1 MINRIERRRE
11 CLFFR
16 IVSAI
21 STFTFV
27 FSLIMPPVPLY
38 AQQKPNT
45 ILNLPIPGSMVLKS
59 EGYAPAVLKGI
70 KVHPE
75 NPLRF
80 DFIVDTGDS
89 RLSGGAL
96 ADESNKLIRY
106 FLASITVPEK
116 ELWVNLSPYESDRI
130 IPDKFGETEMGRDL
144 LAQDYLLKQ
153 LMASMIY
160 PEDNLGKEFW
170 DRVYA
175 RAEKEY
181 GTTNIPINTF
191 NKVWIIPDGATVFE
205 YQGSAFVV
213 KSHLK
218 VMLEEDYLALQ
229 KNMGNKKLGTSQILK
244 IM

>member
-106 FLASITVPEK
+106 FLASITVPAK
-116 ELWVNLSPYESDRI
+116 ELWVTCLLMKATASSQTNSVKPRWAETFWRKI
-130 IPDKFGETEMGRDL
+130 IF
-144 LAQDYLLKQ
+144 
-153 LMASMIY
+153 
-160 PEDNLGKEFW
+160 
-170 DRVYA
+170 
-175 RAEKEY
+175 
-181 GTTNIPINTF
+181 
-191 NKVWIIPDGATVFE
+191 
-205 YQGSAFVV
+205 
-213 KSHLK
+213 
-218 VMLEEDYLALQ
+218 
-229 KNMGNKKLGTSQILK
+229 
-244 IM
+244 